1 MKIFRQCAGNAVSQ
15 NKKNNNTRLQVHTR
29 HKLNT
34 KPDRLKGIY
43 IGIIDFQLTILKLL
57 RAIQKVEIFN
67 FLLTLIKVLIN

>member
-1 MKIFRQCAGNAVSQ
+1 MKIFRQCAGNAASK
-15 NKKNNNTRLQVHTR
+15 NKKNNNARLQAHTR

-43 IGIIDFQLTILKLL
+43 IGIIDFQPTILKLL

-67 FLLTLIKVLIN
+67 FFIDIN